1 MYTPERAGRLA
12 AQSRQLWRDLRRTVD
27 QLLKSAY
34 DPCSDEGLAMSIR
47 TLQIVLRGY
56 SPEQRD
62 WTNSRSEAVPYGDR
76 DGEVGLFHFMNELD
90 DIMDRRLKA
99 LHRAVSEF
107 DKMQDDH
114 GLSREEYFGAAFCD
128 QLATLQVVWDDWN
141 SISGIFEQIDCGPQD
156 TDHIAQHLPAWEKEL
171 AAVEKRTASR
181 RPRAAAQRR
190 KSPKKRHTP
199 AKSASR
205 PRPRKG

>member
-1 MYTPERAGRLA
+1 MNSQRRSPTRKAIDALPMYTPERAARLA

-27 QLLKSAY
+27 QLLRSAY

-56 SPEQRD
+56 SPEHRE
-62 WTNSRSEAVPYGDR
+62 WTNNRSEPVPFG
-76 DGEVGLFHFMNELD
+76 V
-90 DIMDRRLKA
+90 
-99 LHRAVSEF
+99 
-107 DKMQDDH
+107 
-114 GLSREEYFGAAFCD
+114 SREEHFGEAFCD

-141 SISGIFEQIDCGPQD
+141 DISGIFEQIDCGPQD
-156 TDHIAQHLPAWEKEL
+156 KDHIAQNLPAWETEL

-181 RPRAAAQRR
+181 HPRAAAQRG

-205 PRPRKG
+205 PRRRKG